1 MKIRLKLIFV
11 CMLIFSTKAFG
22 DSDLLKGADIE
33 YGEYLSSECSA
44 CHHKAG
50 AKKGI
55 PSLTNLDAERFVY
68 LLKAYRSKEL
78 KNAVMRSVAGRLD
91 DNQIASLVLYFTSSA
106 SQNN

>member
-1 MKIRLKLIFV
+1 
-11 CMLIFSTKAFG
+11 MLIFTTKAFG